1 VHERINGLTRDQL
14 IASLARSRGRGK
26 DVKEVWGQW
35 EYKVSKVE
43 LAKALLPVLL
53 GRCTPA

>member
-1 VHERINGLTRDQL
+1 MHERINGLTRDQL